1 MNEKEAAFRSY
12 KRCYDIDPSQRDI
25 VFKICNLVCEFP
37 ASQANRDIQQCWLER
52 AEALQP
58 QHSVVFELKQRLL
71 LTSNAQSKG
80 AAIEDHLKSEMLAKP
95 ADMKLRIHL
104 LKLYIDSSR
113 VTEAYDHMVKIEA
126 LQVFS
131 QEIDWYEC
139 VLNVLE
145 AFQKA
150 SPQKVSPEFHHQMLN
165 ALERLAFLKVARTG
179 RGQKTSQAINDV
191 ITTLNKLDS
200 SLQQASSSGT
210 NQEIIIHFA
219 CQLYYMVALTLL
231 LKAQAGLEDE
241 AQVLGHVATLFTVVY
256 NQGTVA
262 IGSRCAE
269 RKLVDAWI
277 ASGMYR
283 QSQCGHCVVAWE
295 SREGRK
301 WIVDTVKRWDN
312 MDGRRR
318 IFEIA
323 FTNTP
328 SRPSFSEQFAFPKIH
343 LELPS
348 FADLLE
354 LDQTAMQLNANELHP
369 VVWLGRRYFTMHR
382 RLNETDFAPD
392 FSLILTS
399 CRFVRDLPFSTASWN
414 SSAPETLSALDIE
427 AFVYAAIYSSV
438 SLEEGTDL
446 KGMGTVPASLT
457 RPLCTDQQSAWWQAT
472 VKLISG
478 SAKEHLGELRRT
490 MQRGLDVIRLT
501 GNHHGIPP
509 ELVAK
514 LARTFMARAGKARSF
529 PTVDVPAPIST
540 DVLTVEQ
547 TEALEIQS
555 GRYWKV
561 FLEMVSSGNRFIPPM
576 SGIYNHFTF
585 IFLFFFYF
593 FPNFFVI
600 LSSFKF

>member
-1 MNEKEAAFRSY
+1 M
-12 KRCYDIDPSQRDI
+12 DPNQRDL
-25 VFKICNLVCEFP
+25 VFKICTLICEFP
-37 ASQANRDIQQCWLER
+37 ASPANRDIQQCWLER

-58 QHSVVFELKQRLL
+58 QHSVVYELKQRLL
-71 LTSNAQSKG
+71 LTSNSQSKG
-80 AAIEDHLKSEMLAKP
+80 ALIEDQLKSEMVAKP

-104 LKLYIDSSR
+104 LKLYVDSSR
-113 VTEAYDHMVKIEA
+113 VKEAYEHMMKIEA

-131 QEIDWYEC
+131 QEVDWYEC

-145 AFQKA
+145 AYQQSSTQKIG
-150 SPQKVSPEFHHQMLN
+150 SEFHHQMLN
-165 ALERLAFLKVARTG
+165 ALDRMAFLKLSRIG
-179 RGQKTSQAINDV
+179 RSQKTSQVINDV
-191 ITTLNKLDS
+191 VSTLHRLDE
-200 SLQQASSSGT
+200 SLQQASNSGT
-210 NQEIIIHFA
+210 SSDVLVHFT
-219 CQLYYMVALTLL
+219 CQLYYMAALVLV
-231 LKAQAGLEDE
+231 LKAQAGQEE
-241 AQVLGHVATLFTVVY
+241 ETQILGYVATLFAIAY
-256 NQGTVA
+256 NQGT
-262 IGSRCAE
+262 ISSGSRCAD

-283 QSQCGHCVVAWE
+283 QSQCGHCIVAWE
-295 SREGRK
+295 TREGRK

-312 MDGRRR
+312 MEGRRR
-318 IFEIA
+318 IFEMA
-323 FTNTP
+323 FSN
-328 SRPSFSEQFAFPKIH
+328 SRSTFAEKFSLPRSQ

-348 FADLLE
+348 FADLLD
-354 LDQTAMQLNANELHP
+354 LDQMAVQLNANELHP

-382 RLNETDFAPD
+382 RLNETDFASD
-392 FSLILTS
+392 FSLILGS
-399 CRFVRDLPFSTASWN
+399 CRFVRDIPFSTASWN

-438 SLEEGTDL
+438 SLDEGSDS
-446 KGMGTVPASLT
+446 KGLGTVPASLT
-457 RPLCTDQQSAWWQAT
+457 RSLCTDQQSAWWQAT

-490 MQRGLDVIRLT
+490 MQRGLEVIRLT

-514 LARTFMARAGKARSF
+514 LARTFMSRACKARVF

-540 DVLTVEQ
+540 DVLSVEQ

-576 SGIYNHFTF
+576 SGSGN
-585 IFLFFFYF
+585 FLIVVKR
-593 FPNFFVI
+593 FVI
-600 LSSFKF
+600 LLVLFTFFKIRTTI